1 MKQKLLAL
9 LLSAAMLFSL
19 NACGS
24 NELTDAIID
33 VGLEL
38 AADALLDDDT
48 SVGVIGGADGP
59 TSVLVTDGEES
70 VSGTL
75 DKDTGEIVPDSDAVP
90 ETGDSTSSG
99 SGSLYE
105 ELPAIDE
112 DGTYNS
118 AEDVSLYLYT
128 YGCLPDNYLTKNEAR
143 AFGWSGGSVEDHAGE
158 GAAIGGDR
166 FQNKEKALPIADG
179 RLYYECDIDT
189 WGKDERGP
197 ERIVWSNDGLIY
209 YTPDHYASFVLL
221 YGEE

>member
-1 MKQKLLAL
+1 M
-9 LLSAAMLFSL
+9 SL
-19 NACGS
+19 G
-24 NELTDAIID
+24 
-33 VGLEL
+33 L
-38 AADALLDDDT
+38 AADALLGDDT
-48 SVGVIGGADGP
+48 AVGVIGGADGP
-59 TSVLVTDGEES
+59 TSVFVTDSEKTGTPDNGSEE
-70 VSGTL
+70 
-75 DKDTGEIVPDSDAVP
+75 IAPDSDAVP
-90 ETGDSTSSG
+90 DAVPDAGTDTGSE
-99 SGSLYE
+99 SLYE
-105 ELPAIDE
+105 ELPVIDE

-143 AFGWSGGSVEDHAGE
+143 TFGWSGGSVEDHAGE

-166 FQNKEKALPIADG
+166 FQNKEKSLPVADG

>member
-1 MKQKLLAL
+1 MKQKLLTL

-19 NACGS
+19 SACGS
-24 NELTDAIID
+24 DELTDALID
-33 VGLEL
+33 VGLEI

-48 SVGVIGGADGP
+48 SAGVIGGADGP

-75 DKDTGEIVPDSDAVP
+75 DKDTGEIVPDSTVADD
-90 ETGDSTSSG
+90 GTSAG
-99 SGSLYE
+99 SESLYE

-118 AEDVSLYLYT
+118 VEDVSLYLYT

-143 AFGWSGGSVEDHAGE
+143 AFGWSGGSVEDYAGE
-158 GAAIGGDR
+158 GYAIGGDR
-166 FQNKEKALPIADG
+166 FQNKEKSLPTADG